1 MASDADEILHA
12 AEIESLERRIM
23 DMALERTGANNGA
36 IFLWDKKNK
45 GLEITFH
52 IVDGVVVNIPG
63 VVLRPRRD
71 GRPNGIALTA
81 FEQNEAYL
89 SNDTRADANYAH
101 YFQEVLSIAAV
112 PIPYQGK
119 PIGVITASSRK
130 TGAFTE
136 AHVAELSAL
145 AQSSAK
151 FLRRAQLYRAS
162 AELSGRP
169 FLIKGLSPAWL
180 RVEQQIERV
189 SPTDAPVLIHGESG
203 TGKELTA
210 HAIHF
215 NSRRAS
221 GPFVAVNCAAIPETL
236 LESVLF
242 GHVKGAFTGASF
254 NKVGEFEKADGGT
267 LFLDELGELPLMLQP
282 KVLRAME
289 SGEVQPL
296 GSNKPPRRVDVR
308 VVCATNRDL
317 PAMVRDGQFRDDLY
331 YRLSVVTL
339 ELPPLRS
346 YKDNL
351 DILAQVFVQQA
362 AERHKKPTPRISAAC
377 SAVLHAYDFPGN
389 VRELKNSIEHAV
401 IMATGDE
408 IRPEDLPRSFTATR
422 PAPKRQKQRE
432 ATLAEL
438 RESWLAPLE
447 TRYLTDLLATCDGNV
462 RAAAERAG
470 VNTVTMYRLLKKRG
484 LTLKRRVQ
492 AEP

>member
-1 MASDADEILHA
+1 MATADEVLHA

-23 DMALERTGANNGA
+23 DMALERTGASNGA
-36 IFLWDKKNK
+36 IFLWDRKQK
-45 GLEITFH
+45 GLAVSFH

-63 VVLRPRRD
+63 VVLRLRHD
-71 GRPNGIALTA
+71 GRPNGIALTV
-81 FEQNEAYL
+81 FDKGEPYL
-89 SNDTRADANYAH
+89 CNDTRGDPNYAH
-101 YFQEVLSIAAV
+101 YFQEVLSIAAA

-119 PIGVITASSRK
+119 PIGVITASARQAN
-130 TGAFTE
+130 AFGR
-136 AHVAELSAL
+136 AHLAELEAL
-145 AQSSAK
+145 AASSAK

-162 AELSGRP
+162 QEGPGRP

-180 RVEQQIERV
+180 TVEKQIEHV

-215 NSRRAS
+215 NSRRA
-221 GPFVAVNCAAIPETL
+221 GAPFVAVNCAAIPEAL

-254 NKVGEFEKADGGT
+254 DKVGEFAKADGGT
-267 LFLDELGELPLMLQP
+267 LFLDEMGELSMTLQP

-296 GSNKPPRRVDVR
+296 GSNKPARRVDVR

-317 PAMVRDGQFRDDLY
+317 PRMVRQGQFRDDLY

-351 DILAQVFVQQA
+351 DILAQVFLQQA
-362 AERHKKPTPRISAAC
+362 SNRHGKPTSRISPEAR
-377 SAVLHAYDFPGN
+377 AVLHGYDFPGN
-389 VRELKNSIEHAV
+389 VRELRNSIEHAV
-401 IMATGDE
+401 IMAEGDE
-408 IRPEDLPRSFTATR
+408 IRPEHLPRSFAAASDE
-422 PAPKRQKQRE
+422 PKPKRTKTP
-432 ATLAEL
+432 TLAEL
-438 RESWLAPLE
+438 RETWLAPLE
-447 TRYLTDLLATCDGNV
+447 ARYLTELLAEHDGDV
-462 RAAAERAG
+462 RAAAKQAG
-470 VNTVTMYRLLKKRG
+470 VNTVTLYRLLKKRG
-484 LTLKRRVQ
+484 LKLGRHVR
-492 AEP
+492 PS